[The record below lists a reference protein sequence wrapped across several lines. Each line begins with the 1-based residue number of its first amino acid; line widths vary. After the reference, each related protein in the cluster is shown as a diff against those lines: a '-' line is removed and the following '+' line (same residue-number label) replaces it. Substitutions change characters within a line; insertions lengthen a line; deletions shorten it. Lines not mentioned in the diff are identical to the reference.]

1 MRGNSFRP
9 ARLDNAPLDYEPQNE
24 LGVVYLFSHLARRR
38 FGLRV
43 EGVQAGYPDCI
54 AYRGGELIRIEFEY
68 RSHNFLQHGH
78 KPKDCDWIVCWIHD
92 WPAAPKHLTI
102 VELRKE
108 FGLGFNVW
116 LQPVKGKYRE
126 GISQLPR
133 SGETWSVSGQASK
146 GDLVLYYRTTPDR
159 FIKDICRI
167 ATPVEYKWAKWKR
180 RKDWRAL
187 VRPLCS
193 LKTPMHLVELQS
205 DPILKYAGFVQ
216 GRMQNRCRLS
226 AHWPELYRMILERN
240 PSLKSTLKP
249 YGPERLA

>member
-1 MRGNSFRP
+1 MKDESIRP

-54 AYRGGELIRIEFEY
+54 AYRGGKLIRIEFEY

-102 VELRKE
+102 GELRKE

-116 LQPVKGKYRE
+116 LQPVRGKYRE
-126 GISQLPR
+126 GISQIPR

-167 ATPVEYKWAKWKR
+167 ARPVEYKWAKWKR

-193 LKTPMHLVELQS
+193 LKTPIHFVELQR
-205 DPILKYAGFVQ
+205 DPIFEVCRFCSGPYAEPLRIVCPLAGA
-216 GRMQNRCRLS
+216 LS
-226 AHWPELYRMILERN
+226 NDSGA
-240 PSLKSTLKP
+240 
-249 YGPERLA
+249 

>member
-1 MRGNSFRP
+1 M
-9 ARLDNAPLDYEPQNE
+9 DNAPLDYEPQNE

-43 EGVQAGYPDCI
+43 ASVQAGYPDCL
-54 AYRGGELIRIEFEY
+54 AFRDGKRVRIEFEY
-68 RSHNFLQHGH
+68 RSSNFVQHGH
-78 KPKDCDWIVCWIHD
+78 NPKDCDWIVCWIHD
-92 WPAAPKHLTI
+92 WPAKPKRLRV

-116 LQPVKGKYRE
+116 LQPVKEKYRE
-126 GISQLPR
+126 RISQLSKR
-133 SGETWSVSGQASK
+133 GDEWSVSSQASK
-146 GDLVLYYRTTPDR
+146 GDLVLYYRVTPDR

-167 ATPVEYKWAKWKR
+167 VTPVEHKWAEWKG

-193 LKTPMHLVELQS
+193 LKTPLHLVELQR
-205 DPILKYAGFVQ
+205 DPILKFAGFVQ
-216 GRMQNRCRLS
+216 SRMQNRCRLS
-226 AHWPELYRMILERN
+226 AHWPEIYKMILERN
-240 PSLKSTLKP
+240 PSLKNILKP